1 MSRQADL
8 SIVIPTFNNR
18 EVLARCLDSWEQ
30 YAPTASVE
38 LIVVEDGCRDDT
50 VAFLE
55 ERSRTRWAGA
65 HLRWVHEDNVHELRA
80 TNRGLR
86 EATAPLVMTWH
97 DDMFLRAS
105 WLVPELLATFARY
118 DGIGLL
124 GLTRGLRCHP
134 VAEPIARWEDLIDY
148 SRLESTIGPR
158 PFNWFRLYEVDAV
171 IRPWVI
177 RRVCLDRAGLL
188 DPAFVPTGWDEAD
201 LAFRVRAA
209 GWRVVTH
216 GYERDGAFV
225 HLGSS
230 TFTKFTLNL
239 DRDLQNGR
247 LFHQRW
253 DDAISRDRARVRLS
267 WRRQAPLAGWW
278 SICQQAGRFA
288 RAWRRPVRPAGEA
301 RLP

>member
-30 YAPTASVE
+30 YAPTGSVE

-50 VAFLE
+50 VSFLE
-55 ERSRTRWAGA
+55 ERSRTPWARA

-86 EATAPLVMTWH
+86 EATAPLVMSWH
-97 DDMFLRAS
+97 DDMFLRTS

-118 DGIGLL
+118 DDIGLL
-124 GLTRGLRCHP
+124 CLSRGLRFHP
-134 VAEPIARWEDLIDY
+134 VAEPIARWEDLVDY

-158 PFNWFRLYEVDAV
+158 PFNWLRLYEVDAV

-201 LAFRVRAA
+201 LAFRIRAA
-209 GWRVVTH
+209 GWRVGTH

-230 TFTKFTLNL
+230 TFTKFALNL

-247 LFHQRW
+247 LFHERW
-253 DDAISRDRARVRLS
+253 DDAISRDLARVRLS
-267 WRRQAPLAGWW
+267 WRRQATLSGWW
-278 SICQQAGRFA
+278 QTAATAA
-288 RAWRRPVRPAGEA
+288 RSVVLRNGLPRPGDHA
-301 RLP
+301 L